1 MMRHGPQAS
10 KCQSS
15 TCTSEAYKH
24 PITSKCCV
32 LLQAAII
39 PQMQECARHAFA
51 AVQDKLNPQ
60 KHNMTFELYGL
71 DFMID
76 LSGKVC
82 VKLHHS

>member
-1 MMRHGPQAS
+1 MTMKVHGFQPLETTGCTPS
-10 KCQSS
+10 VHIS
-15 TCTSEAYKH
+15 TSRWR
-24 PITSKCCV
+24 V

-76 LSGKVC
+76 LAGKVC
-82 VKLHHS
+82 AKLLF